1 MRPITLML
9 IATAAIGLSLFCC
22 KKSPEPC
29 WNSCQFP
36 RKCNTYDCS
45 CSEGM
50 FFYADANMCLSNINN
65 KYIAMLPE
73 GDFLDTFGLMVTKG
87 LYSFTPQSNPFS
99 GRTSQLEYH
108 EFPAY
113 DSIFITHFPLHPL
126 RSTDPVVDGWPTLND
141 KKFLFYFHGIIKHEN
156 RDTLHARL
164 RWIGLGS
171 GEDLQA
177 PVDFKM
183 HIPKRD

>member
-1 MRPITLML
+1 MRPITLTL
-9 IATAAIGLSLFCC
+9 IATAVIGLSLFCC

-29 WNSCQFP
+29 WDTCPFP
-36 RKCNTYDCS
+36 RRCKTYDCS
-45 CSEGM
+45 CPQEM
-50 FFYADANMCLSNINN
+50 FFYANMCLHNNNN

-73 GDFLDTFGLMVTKG
+73 GDFLDTFALMVGKG
-87 LYSFTPQSNPFS
+87 LYAFTPQSNPFS
-99 GRTSQLEYH
+99 GVGSALSYY
-108 EFPAY
+108 EFSTY
-113 DSIFITHFPLHPL
+113 DSIFIFNFPRHPL
-126 RSTDPVVDGWPTLND
+126 RSTDPVVDGWPTLNG

-156 RDTLHARL
+156 RDTLYARL

>member
-1 MRPITLML
+1 MRPITITL
-9 IATAAIGLSLFCC
+9 IAIAAIGITMFCC

-29 WNSCQFP
+29 WDSCKFP
-36 RKCNTYDCS
+36 RKCFTYSCECS
-45 CSEGM
+45 SEGM
-50 FFYADANMCLSNINN
+50 FFYADANMCLSNLNN

-73 GDFLDTFGLMVTKG
+73 GDFLDTFALMVGKG
-87 LYSFTPQSNPFS
+87 LYDITPQSNPYS
-99 GRTSQLEYH
+99 GVGSELSYH
-108 EFPAY
+108 EFPTY
-113 DSIFITHFPLHPL
+113 DSIFINNLPRPGTGQMA
-126 RSTDPVVDGWPTLND
+126 DGWPTLND

-156 RDTLHARL
+156 RDTLYAQL

>member
-1 MRPITLML
+1 MRPITLAL
-9 IATAAIGLSLFCC
+9 IVTVAIGLSLFCC

-29 WNSCQFP
+29 WDSCPFP
-36 RKCNTYDCS
+36 RKCFTYSCECS
-45 CSEGM
+45 SEGM

-73 GDFLDTFGLMVTKG
+73 GDFLDTFALMVGKS
-87 LYSFTPQSNPFS
+87 LYDFVPQSNPYS
-99 GRTSQLEYH
+99 GVGSALSYY
-108 EFPAY
+108 EFPTY
-113 DSIFITHFPLHPL
+113 DSIFITQFPQPG
-126 RSTDPVVDGWPTLND
+126 TGTMVQGWPTLDD

-156 RDTLHARL
+156 RDTICARL

-171 GEDLQA
+171 GADLQT

-183 HIPKRD
+183 YIPKRD